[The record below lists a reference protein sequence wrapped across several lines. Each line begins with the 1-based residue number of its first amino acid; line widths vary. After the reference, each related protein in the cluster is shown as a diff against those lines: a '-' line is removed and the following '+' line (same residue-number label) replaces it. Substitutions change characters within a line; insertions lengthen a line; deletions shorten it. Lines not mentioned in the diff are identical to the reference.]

1 MSKPC
6 LMRLQKEYQRLNKE
20 PVRPAAPPTPHNPI
34 HRPTQ
39 RAAAAAAEG
48 KHARGLGGTHTRACR
63 ACREERRR
71 FGAAIGPRTPV
82 PTPAPFRSLAQRS
95 HSALIQLPIRS
106 LHPCVSIR
114 SHSALIQL
122 PIRSLHPFVSIRS
135 HSALIQRAFYDPPQV
150 PNIRAEP
157 KPNNIL
163 EWHFVIQGDGLD
175 GVSLFYRLFLG
186 FLYSIAC
193 FKFFILSFSLIGDG
207 LDGTPYEGG
216 QYHGKLVFP
225 SDYPYKPPSIMM
237 LTPSGRFETNKR
249 LCLSM
254 SDFHPETWVPAW
266 SVASILNGVLSF
278 MLESTPTVGSV
289 ERSLPERRRL
299 AALSHAFNRKTHMF
313 RELFA
318 DLVTEGDDDACAA
331 EEAAAA
337 EAPSRGIGMGW
348 VLPALAVGVIAA
360 AVIGMGDQNLTTQ
373 NLAP

>member
-1 MSKPC
+1 MQGGEETIWSGDRPEDPC
-6 LMRLQKEYQRLNKE
+6 
-20 PVRPAAPPTPHNPI
+20 THS
-34 HRPTQ
+34 
-39 RAAAAAAEG
+39 RAIP
-48 KHARGLGGTHTRACR
+48 L
-63 ACREERRR
+63 
-71 FGAAIGPRTPV
+71 PRSTLS
-82 PTPAPFRSLAQRS
+82 F
-95 HSALIQLPIRS
+95 SA
-106 LHPCVSIR
+106 
-114 SHSALIQL
+114 HSALIQL

-135 HSALIQRAFYDPPQV
+135 HSALIQRAVCHPPQV

-163 EWHFVIQGDGLD
+163 EWHFVIQ
-175 GVSLFYRLFLG
+175 
-186 FLYSIAC
+186 
-193 FKFFILSFSLIGDG
+193 GDG

-360 AVIGMGDQNLTTQ
+360 AVIGMGDQNLTAQ